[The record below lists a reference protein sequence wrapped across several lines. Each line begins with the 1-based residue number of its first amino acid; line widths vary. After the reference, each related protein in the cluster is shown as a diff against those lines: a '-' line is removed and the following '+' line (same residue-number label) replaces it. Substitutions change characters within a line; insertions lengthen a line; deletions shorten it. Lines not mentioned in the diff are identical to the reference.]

1 MYYLYILYSR
11 KMDCYYI
18 GSTGN
23 VADRLRKHLS
33 RHGGFTGK
41 AKDWEVVYTEN
52 FSSKEEAVKRE
63 KQLKNWKNRS
73 RIASLIK
80 RGSVSKN
87 A

>member
-41 AKDWEVVYTEN
+41 AKDYFLNNIFTIVG
-52 FSSKEEAVKRE
+52 VKTPLFTYQKLFLTDLTLFQNRC
-63 KQLKNWKNRS
+63 QLF
-73 RIASLIK
+73 LPCP
-80 RGSVSKN
+80 
-87 A
+87 